1 MMIDELKKIIEAHQR
16 WLNGEEN
23 GCRADLCRANLCG
36 ANLCDADLC
45 GANLCGANLCDAD
58 LCGANLCRANLCGA
72 NLCDADLCRA
82 NLCRADLCG
91 ANLCGANLCDADL
104 CGANLRG
111 AKQKII
117 SIKGSRHQIVAIDD
131 DIHIGCQRFAL
142 EKWLSHYPKIGAA
155 NGYSEAEIAE
165 YGIYLKAIEQ
175 VLLLRAG
182 EPEAAKGEGK

>member
-1 MMIDELKKIIEAHQR
+1 MLIDELKKIIKAHQL

-23 GCRADLCRANLCG
+23 GCRADLCRADLRR
-36 ANLCDADLC
+36 ANLF
-45 GANLCGANLCDAD
+45 GANLCGANLCGADLRDAD
-58 LCGANLCRANLCGA
+58 LF
-72 NLCDADLCRA
+72 
-82 NLCRADLCG
+82 G
-91 ANLCGANLCDADL
+91 ANLCGANLCGADLRDADL
-104 CGANLRG
+104 RDANLRDADLRRADLRRANLRDADLRDADLRD

-131 DIHIGCQRFAL
+131 DIRIGCQRFTL
-142 EKWLSHYPKIGAA
+142 KKWLSHYPKIGAA